1 MATTTTFD
9 SPTALGAKIIPITH
23 TVTNTSG
30 AYSSTIQDARIT
42 PAMQAIKLDIDDPS
56 VFRDKI
62 NVACNNGSVTI
73 SCNDVVGSTSVKISV
88 IKVDEDPT
96 AVTSIEFD
104 VLNNKITK
112 LSGELAVVIDGN
124 KTAIG
129 AAEGDY
135 VLLKNSTISGKD
147 DGAYT
152 ATKAIPA
159 NTVIDATYLS
169 SIIDKGIA
177 NALNSNMS
185 NWEDITSQCTWASS
199 TYFNS
204 TYQKVVLVNKAL
216 KLLHISFMT
225 NAGIPN
231 GTELVKLPSNVSIPA
246 QFFLEAPDSGCVRV
260 QRYSTS
266 SFSGVKESHSSTS
279 NSGETHTTNVMIPY
293 T

>member
-177 NALNSNMS
+177 NALNSNAFQILYNGTHVMS
-185 NWEDITSQCTWASS
+185 FKIGNLYGLTFHN
-199 TYFNS
+199 Y
-204 TYQKVVLVNKAL
+204 
-216 KLLHISFMT
+216 T
-225 NAGIPN
+225 NASEALGNGGKLSDYNLPNPTGKAILVRFLVSN
-231 GTELVKLPSNVSIPA
+231 GTTGECLIHYINNEWQITFYSSGFYSYIAPANVNVT
-246 QFFLEAPDSGCVRV
+246 LL
-260 QRYSTS
+260 YS
-266 SFSGVKESHSSTS
+266 VDE
-279 NSGETHTTNVMIPY
+279 
-293 T
+293 